1 MNTVI
6 SLRIDKSVKESAQE
20 VADSLGIKLG
30 TLINVLLRQVA
41 TTRRV
46 ELYAPETMSPKLEG
60 LISQIEQEVKSGKI
74 SKPHSSVTDF
84 LTDLKS

>member
-6 SLRIDKSVKESAQE
+6 SLRIDKSVKNSAQE
-20 VADSLGIKLG
+20 VADSMGIKLG

-46 ELYAPETMSPKLEG
+46 ELYAPEVMTPKLER
-60 LISQIEQEVKSGKI
+60 LISEVEQEIESGKI
-74 SKPHSSVTDF
+74 SKTYTRADDF
-84 LTDLKS
+84 LNDLKS